1 MPNQLGRSSVAHKP
15 VKRAKKMVKKEHNT
29 DRKAEGRGGSQGN
42 YGTLTKK
49 RPAAITHHSAFVT
62 ILIVQ
67 RQLKNLTVLHGVYE

>member
-15 VKRAKKMVKKEHNT
+15 VKRAKKMVKKEHST

-49 RPAAITHHSAFVT
+49 STSCHNTSFRLRHHLDSAT
-62 ILIVQ
+62 S
-67 RQLKNLTVLHGVYE
+67 T